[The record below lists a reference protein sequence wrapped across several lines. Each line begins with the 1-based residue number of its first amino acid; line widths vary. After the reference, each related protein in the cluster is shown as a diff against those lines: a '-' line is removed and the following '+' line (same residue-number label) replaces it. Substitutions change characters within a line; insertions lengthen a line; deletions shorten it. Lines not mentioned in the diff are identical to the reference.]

1 MWGGQEQVYV
11 GYGGG
16 ERMAER
22 DSELAP
28 FNPPCHNPH
37 HDSLF
42 LTTLAPF
49 APQAAATRTCRG
61 EKAHLLCII

>member
-16 ERMAER
+16 EGMGER

-42 LTTLAPF
+42 LATLAPI
-49 APQAAATRTCRG
+49 APQAAATGTGRR
-61 EKAHLLCII
+61 EKAHLLYKI